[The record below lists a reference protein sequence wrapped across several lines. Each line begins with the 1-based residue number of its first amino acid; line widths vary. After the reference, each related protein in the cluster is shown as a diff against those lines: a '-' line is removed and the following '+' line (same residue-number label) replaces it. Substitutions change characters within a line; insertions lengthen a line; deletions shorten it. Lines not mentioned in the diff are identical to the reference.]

1 MSADDREPDGRRQ
14 RSRDSRAR
22 IVAAMLDLIRAGEL
36 APGAEQVA
44 ERAKVGLRTVFR
56 HFDDMD
62 SLYREM
68 SHVIE
73 SELRDVVRRPFKAE
87 AWQGRVLELVERRGA
102 AFEKI
107 APFKRASDANRH
119 RSRFLAADQMRLAA
133 ESREILRRQL
143 PAEASPD
150 PLGFE
155 TLDLLLSYEV
165 WSRLRREQDLSPDEA
180 RRVLGAAVRRA
191 LDAWGKAPHDPL

>member
-1 MSADDREPDGRRQ
+1 M
-14 RSRDSRAR
+14 
-22 IVAAMLDLIRAGEL
+22 
-36 APGAEQVA
+36 
-44 ERAKVGLRTVFR
+44 
-56 HFDDMD
+56 
-62 SLYREM
+62 
-68 SHVIE
+68 
-73 SELRDVVRRPFKAE
+73 
-87 AWQGRVLELVERRGA
+87 W
-102 AFEKI
+102 
-107 APFKRASDANRH
+107 
-119 RSRFLAADQMRLAA
+119 LAA